1 MCAQVLSQT
10 VIKALL
16 SLCDFTIILTWS
28 DFMKHLVMRTS
39 QFAVTILH
47 YAISPLNQMEVEA
60 FPRCLV
66 SFTGFALIIVLT
78 DPRVIVG
85 QP

>member
-1 MCAQVLSQT
+1 
-10 VIKALL
+10 
-16 SLCDFTIILTWS
+16 
-28 DFMKHLVMRTS
+28 MKHLVMRTS

-85 QP
+85 QPWAEFIVTIALVWNELISFTKFVNCPILF